1 MPFGRVI
8 SFQRVFSLFSYHLL
22 DGIKILSTCRGIL
35 IDTIIE
41 KYGDDIIEFCGIE
54 CDKCFLLLFLILRDI
69 ARYAK
74 VHNTLVLTRDADF
87 CIFDIPGVV
96 FLDDVI
102 TNEVDF
108 SVMTRDLIFTE
119 LCICNEF
126 QLFFLIYLQGNDFSD
141 GKNSDNKLI
150 QNLYYVKKHIPKKLK
165 FTDKKYGD
173 VDLTPIEEQYSL
185 DNGVPYP
192 FNMITAEVSEMES
205 FPGLG
210 ITEGRY
216 GCRKQ
221 CVELLKKAC
230 AILNDPCLV
239 NIHKIVF
246 SPIQVAPL
254 IHPVEYK
261 EKSICMLLI

>member
-1 MPFGRVI
+1 M
-8 SFQRVFSLFSYHLL
+8 
-22 DGIKILSTCRGIL
+22 
-35 IDTIIE
+35 
-41 KYGDDIIEFCGIE
+41 
-54 CDKCFLLLFLILRDI
+54 FLIFRDI

-74 VHNTLVLTRDADF
+74 EHNTLVLTRDSDF
-87 CIFDIPGVV
+87 YIFDIPGVV

-126 QLFFLIYLQGNDFSD
+126 QLFFLIYLQGNDFSE

-165 FTDKKYGD
+165 FTDEKYGD
-173 VDLTPIEEQYSL
+173 IDLTPIRKQYSL

-210 ITEGRY
+210 ITEGRH
-216 GCRKQ
+216 GSRKL
-221 CVELLKKAC
+221 CIMLLKIAC

-239 NIHKIVF
+239 DIHRIVF
-246 SPIQVAPL
+246 SPIQTSPL
-254 IHPVEYK
+254 IHSAEYRK
-261 EKSICMLLI
+261 KSI

>member
-1 MPFGRVI
+1 M
-8 SFQRVFSLFSYHLL
+8 
-22 DGIKILSTCRGIL
+22 
-35 IDTIIE
+35 
-41 KYGDDIIEFCGIE
+41 
-54 CDKCFLLLFLILRDI
+54 ILRDI

-74 VHNTLVLTRDADF
+74 EHNTLVLTRDSDF
-87 CIFDIPGVV
+87 YIFDIPGVV

-102 TNEVDF
+102 RGRNI

-119 LCICNEF
+119 LCINEL

-141 GKNSDNKLI
+141 GRNPGNVH
-150 QNLYYVKKHIPKKLK
+150 NLHQTLDYVKKHAPMELEI
-165 FTDKKYGD
+165 TDPNYGD
-173 VDLTPIEEQYSL
+173 VDLTPIKEQYSL

-205 FPGLG
+205 FADLG
-210 ITEGRY
+210 ITESRC
-216 GCRKQ
+216 GCGKP

-230 AILNDPCLV
+230 DILNDPRLV

-261 EKSICMLLI
+261 EQSICMLLI